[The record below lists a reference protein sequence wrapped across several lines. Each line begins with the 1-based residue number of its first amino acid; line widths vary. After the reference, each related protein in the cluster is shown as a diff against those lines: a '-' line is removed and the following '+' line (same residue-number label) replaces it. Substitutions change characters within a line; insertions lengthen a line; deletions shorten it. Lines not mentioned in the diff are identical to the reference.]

1 MLQNTQNV
9 WDYKNADFLS
19 INNQLRNHL
28 DISLEHSLEDF
39 VKANWAMFKE
49 KVCSLTDTY

>member
-9 WDYKNADFLS
+9 RDYKNADFLS